1 MTLFVAEMSCASCVA
16 KIEQA
21 FAKQSGLDAKVN
33 LADKQVRISGAT
45 DDAQVLA
52 ILASVGFQGQLIVDA
67 SQAAADKAR
76 HDKAQYR
83 TRIWQAGFGLA
94 AGVPLM
100 LWGLLGGSM
109 TIDSSASQLGWGIVG
124 LLTLALMVL
133 TGSHFYRGFWRS
145 LKAKSANMDTLI
157 ALGTASAWLFS
168 MLVVLVPEVF
178 PAGTGHVYFE
188 ASVMI
193 LGLINLGHALELRAR
208 GKTSEAVQK
217 LLGLQANT
225 AVRVGPQG
233 DEVVAI
239 SDLALGDVLRL
250 KPGDRVAL
258 DGVVVSG
265 ESLLDESMLTGE
277 PLAVSKAL
285 GDGVSAGTVN
295 GNGALTYQV
304 SAIASDTKLAKIISL
319 VQEAQTSKMP
329 IGRLTDKI
337 AAYFVPVVVVIAL
350 LASAIW
356 LGFGPTPAL
365 SHALVV
371 LVSVLIIA
379 CPCALGLAT
388 PMSIMV
394 AVGRAAQM
402 GVLIKNGEALQTA
415 SKVTTVV
422 LDKTGTI
429 TLGKPQVTDIML
441 FNQASSVNAALTQE
455 QVLSKVASLEM
466 ASSHPLAAAIIDSAS
481 VLASHA
487 SNQADVT
494 DFINHQGQGLSANIG
509 AATWLVG
516 NQSLMLNHDIAISAE
531 VDAQQLAFTAE
542 GKTPV
547 WVGASGELVALIM
560 ISDPLKADAKEA
572 VTKLKQQGLR
582 VVMLSGDNQ
591 VTAQAV
597 AKKVGIDEV
606 IAQVLP
612 HEKQAVVLDL
622 QRQGEVVAMVGD
634 GINDAPALMSS
645 DVGIAM
651 GSGTEVAIESAD
663 ITLLSHQLMT
673 LVDALALSRAS
684 MRNIK
689 QNLFGAFI
697 YNTLGIPIAAGV
709 LFPVFGILLSPV
721 VAGGAMALSS
731 LTVVMNANRL
741 KSTRLH

>member
-1 MTLFVAEMSCASCVA
+1 MSVFVADMSCASCVA
-16 KIEQA
+16 KIESA
-21 FAKQSGLDAKVN
+21 FAKHRGVEAKVN
-33 LADKQVRISGAT
+33 LADKQVRVTGT
-45 DDAQVLA
+45 DDSAWVLSLLTQA
-52 ILASVGFQGQLIVDA
+52 GYQGQIIEDA
-67 SQAAADKAR
+67 ASAAADKAL
-76 HDKAQYR
+76 HDKREYR
-83 TRIWQAGFGLA
+83 TRIWQAALGIA
-94 AGVPLM
+94 TGVPLM
-100 LWGLLGGSM
+100 LWGLLGGTM
-109 TIDSSASQLGWGIVG
+109 TISSSAAQLGWGVVG
-124 LLTLALMVL
+124 VLTLVLMVV

-157 ALGTASAWLFS
+157 ALGTGSAWLFS
-168 MLVVLVPEVF
+168 MLVVLLPSAF
-178 PAGTGHVYFE
+178 PTGTGHVYFE

-217 LLGLQANT
+217 LLGLQTNT
-225 AVRVGPQG
+225 AVRIGEQG

-239 SDLALGDVLRL
+239 SAINIDDVLRL

-258 DGVVVSG
+258 DGVILSG
-265 ESLLDESMLTGE
+265 HSVIDESMLTGE
-277 PLAVSKAL
+277 PLAVAKEV
-285 GDGVSAGTVN
+285 GDSVSAGTVN

-304 SAIASDTKLAKIISL
+304 TASARDTKLAKIISL

-337 AAYFVPVVVVIAL
+337 AAYFVPVVVMIAL
-350 LASAIW
+350 VASGIW
-356 LGFGPTPAL
+356 LLFGPAPAL

-371 LVSVLIIA
+371 LISVLIIA

-429 TLGKPQVTDIML
+429 TLGKPQVTEVVML
-441 FNQASSVNAALTQE
+441 APMLAQAELLA
-455 QVLSKVASLEM
+455 KVAAIEV
-466 ASSHPLAAAIIDSAS
+466 ASSHPLAAAIIESA
-481 VLASHA
+481 HA
-487 SNQADVT
+487 RESPVYQVDE
-494 DFINHQGQGLSANIG
+494 FINHQGQGLSAQLAG
-509 AATWLVG
+509 QTWLVG
-516 NQSLMLNHDIAISAE
+516 NQALLAHHGAEMSEAALQQQNDFASA
-531 VDAQQLAFTAE
+531 

-547 WVGASGELVALIM
+547 WVACDGQVLALIL
-560 ISDPLKADAKEA
+560 ISDPIKPDAA
-572 VTKLKQQGLR
+572 SAIHNLRQRGLR

-591 VTAQAV
+591 ATADAV
-597 AKKVGIDEV
+597 ASDVGIDEV

-612 HEKQAVVLDL
+612 QEKQAVVKRL
-622 QRQGEVVAMVGD
+622 QQEGEVVAMVGD
-634 GINDAPALMSS
+634 GINDAPALMSA

-663 ITLLSHQLMT
+663 ITLLSHQLTT
-673 LVDALALSRAS
+673 LVDALALARAS

-721 VAGGAMALSS
+721 VAGAAMALSS
-731 LTVVMNANRL
+731 LTVVTNANRL
-741 KSTRLH
+741 KTTRLS